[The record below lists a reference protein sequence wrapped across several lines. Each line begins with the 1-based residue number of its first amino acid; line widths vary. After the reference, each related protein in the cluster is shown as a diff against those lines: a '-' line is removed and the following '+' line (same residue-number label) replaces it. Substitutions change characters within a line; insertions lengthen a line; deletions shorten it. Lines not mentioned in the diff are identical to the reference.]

1 MDKIVLKNMGFYGY
15 HGNLASENE
24 QGQRFFVD
32 VTVVTDLTKA
42 GQSDLL
48 EDSINYVEIYNTVE
62 AVVTGEAQK
71 LLERVGTLIADEL
84 WNKYRGIVGLAVSV
98 RKPAVP
104 IPGMLDYVEITITRG
119 QM

>member
-1 MDKIVLKNMGFYGY
+1 MDKIVLKNMGFFGY
-15 HGNLASENE
+15 HGHLDSETS

-62 AVVTGEAQK
+62 RIVTGEPHK
-71 LLERVGTLIADEL
+71 LLEKVGTLIADEL
-84 WNKYRGIVGLAVSV
+84 WNNYRGIVGLAVAV

-104 IPGMLDYVEITITRG
+104 IPGMLDYAEITITRG